1 MSDLIK
7 KILVY
12 SCLVI
17 GILLIFYIL
26 RYIYRIL
33 TNYDPMVQKTISNK
47 ENLKNFYSHIGKV
60 TLNSTDSSQSYF
72 NKYNIKKSYGNY
84 KNVYLYNNVLDRR
97 LFTSDEK
104 GNFYK
109 NLSNTFTI

>member
-17 GILLIFYIL
+17 GILLVFYIL

-33 TNYDPMVQKTISNK
+33 TNYDPMIKKTISNK
-47 ENLKNFYSHIGKV
+47 KNIKNFQSHIGKV
-60 TLNSTDSSQSYF
+60 TLNSNDSSQTYF
-72 NKYNIKKSYGNY
+72 DKYNVKKSFGNY
-84 KNVYLYNNVLDRR
+84 KNVYLYNNVFDKR
-97 LFTSDEK
+97 LFTSDQK

-109 NLSNTFTI
+109 NLSTTFII